1 MTLWNNEDLSGR
13 LHEAGERKR
22 AGGDKYYEDCEYIGL
37 LGLLSY
43 IWMRKR
49 AGEDQ
54 YHEDC
59 EYIGLLTYHCSYLD
73 MDN

>member
-1 MTLWNNEDLSGR
+1 MTLWNNEDISGR
-13 LHEAGERKR
+13 LYEAGE
-22 AGGDKYYEDCEYIGL
+22 
-37 LGLLSY
+37 
-43 IWMRKR
+43 RKR

-73 MDN
+73 MDNKYLLE